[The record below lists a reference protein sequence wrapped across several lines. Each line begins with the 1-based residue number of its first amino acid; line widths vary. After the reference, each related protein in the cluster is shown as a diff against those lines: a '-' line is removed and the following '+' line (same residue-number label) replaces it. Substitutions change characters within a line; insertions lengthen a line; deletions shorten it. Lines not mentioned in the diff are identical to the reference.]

1 MWERPCGTTELG
13 AGMASWFSGTIK
25 DDRGATH
32 PPMNLRGLKKSADD
46 PTSARHDLAKYMKDV
61 VRAEARR
68 GGLLAWLI
76 PLGVIVIGAGV
87 AGHALSEEGKSYVLL
102 FSIILAIVVT
112 RVLAKRGIRREIART
127 IVAEGICGS
136 CGYSLR
142 SMMTSDDG
150 CVVCAECGAAWKA
163 VRITAPHWDRPV
175 LPGIERGGWWHR
187 LIGSVPKDRDLLT
200 PDDRGRYVRSLD
212 SRLVLL
218 PADRRAEVGES
229 VVAMRRRLRG
239 IGRIGRFVVALIVL
253 AVFLVPGVMLAR
265 TEPSGWIFLAVA
277 AGVSLLLAVGI
288 LRGTTWLPPRKM
300 VRSLS
305 DAGWCGSCG
314 RDILALP
321 VAEDGCVTCR
331 GCSASWRRVPS
342 TSPTG

>member
-1 MWERPCGTTELG
+1 
-13 AGMASWFSGTIK
+13 MASWFSGTIK

-32 PPMNLRGLKKSADD
+32 PPMNLRELKKSADD
-46 PTSARHDLAKYMKDV
+46 PTSARHDLAKYLKDV
-61 VRAEARR
+61 VRAEAPR
-68 GGLLAWLI
+68 GGLVAWLI

-87 AGHALSEEGKSYVLL
+87 AGLALSARGKFDVP
-102 FSIILAIVVT
+102 FFPFIIVAIVVS
-112 RVLAKRGIRREIART
+112 RVLAKRRIGGEIART

-142 SMMTSDDG
+142 SMMPSDDG

-175 LPGIERGGWWHR
+175 LPGIARGGWWHR

-239 IGRIGRFVVALIVL
+239 IGRIGRFAVALIVL

-314 RDILALP
+314 RGILTLP

-331 GCSASWRRVPS
+331 GCSASWRRVPP